1 MTSDSGSGGSRDV
14 TMCIPIAVDPP
25 YDVWVGRGLLGGL
38 GRYLPEASRA
48 RRAAVV
54 TTDEVARHHGP
65 PVLAALNAAGLE
77 VHSRSVPDGEQA
89 KSLAVLGELYD
100 WLASLPMGRDDMV
113 VALGG
118 GVVTDLAGFVAAT
131 WHRGVAVVQVPTTLL
146 AQVDAAIGGKT
157 AVNLPAGKNLVGA
170 FHQPAVVVADVA
182 TLATLPHREL
192 RAGMAEVIKC
202 GFIRDTVILDMV
214 ERDPAAALD
223 PHGDVLVDLVR
234 RAIAVKA
241 QVVAADTF
249 ERGERALLNYG
260 HTLAHAIETLTGYR
274 RYRHGEA
281 VGLGMRF
288 AALVAELTGD
298 AEPGMA
304 ARTTRLLSALELP
317 TTCERLDAGE
327 VFGVMARD
335 KKVRDGIRLVLSDRP
350 GRARVVAAPP
360 RHVLERALE
369 QIWTA

>member
-1 MTSDSGSGGSRDV
+1 MTAR
-14 TMCIPIAVDPP
+14 IPIAVEPA
-25 YDVWVGRGLLGGL
+25 YDVWVGRGLLNAL
-38 GRYLPEASRA
+38 GAYLPEGSPA
-48 RRAAVV
+48 RRVAVV
-54 TTDEVARHHGP
+54 TTDEVARHHAG
-65 PVLAALNAAGLE
+65 PVLAALADAGLD
-77 VHSRSVPDGEQA
+77 VHSHAVPDGEQA
-89 KSLAVLGELYD
+89 KSFAVLGELYD

-118 GVVTDLAGFVAAT
+118 GVVTDLAGFLAAT
-131 WHRGVAVVQVPTTLL
+131 WNRGIAVMQVPTTLL

-157 AVNLPAGKNLVGA
+157 GINLAAGKNLVGA

-182 TLATLPHREL
+182 TLTTLPEREL
-192 RAGMAEVIKC
+192 RAGMAEVVKC
-202 GFIRDTVILDMV
+202 GFIRDTGILDIV
-214 ERDPAAALD
+214 ERDPSAALD
-223 PHGDVLVDLVR
+223 PKGDVLLDLVR

-288 AALVAELTGD
+288 AALVAELVGE
-298 AEPGMA
+298 AEPDLT
-304 ARTTRLLSALELP
+304 ARTTRLLAVLDLP
-317 TTCERLDAGE
+317 TTCARLDADA
-327 VFGVMARD
+327 VFTVMARD

-350 GRARVVAAPP
+350 GHAHVVDAPP
-360 RHVLERALE
+360 RDVLERALE
-369 QIWTA
+369 QMWDA